1 MTEPLPKSQPTS
13 RPESGP
19 AYLPQD
25 PAYGAAPP
33 PRRRRPTARRPPTAR
48 PRPIRPPYGGQP
60 YGGQPYGGQPYGA
73 PYGATGYPPALYGQN
88 GITSNE
94 DTTWAMLGYLG
105 QFLISFVA
113 PLVVYLARKDQSPF
127 CRFHGAQGLNHAI
140 TSFIVFFG
148 GIVLGIV
155 TLGFGLI
162 ITIPVMMVYG
172 IAGLVY
178 LIIAAVKAN
187 QGEMYQ
193 IPKWLVWRM
202 VK

>member
-1 MTEPLPKSQPTS
+1 VTTPEEPTD
-13 RPESGP
+13 RPEPTGP

-25 PAYGAAPP
+25 PAYGAGHAAAPP
-33 PRRRRPTARRPPTAR
+33 PPYGPPPAYG
-48 PRPIRPPYGGQP
+48 PYGGQP
-60 YGGQPYGGQPYGA
+60 YGGQPYGGYGA

-140 TSFIVFFG
+140 TSFIVIFVGF
-148 GIVLGIV
+148 VLGIV
-155 TLGFGLI
+155 TLGFGFI
-162 ITIPVMMVYG
+162 ITLPVMMVYG

-178 LIIAAVKAN
+178 LIIAATKAN
-187 QGEMYQ
+187 QGEMYR
-193 IPKWLVWRM
+193 IPKWLVWPII
-202 VK
+202 K